1 MKVAGIDAGSRTIK
15 IVLYDADQRRVLGRR
30 LCDQGVRQE
39 ALAVEQLDALLAEL
53 GLARDQLS
61 RMVATGYG
69 RAALPFVHETITEI
83 TCHARGVREQTPEA
97 EMVIDIGGQD
107 SKAIWLD
114 ARGAVRDF
122 VMNERCAAGTGRFLE
137 VLAARLDISVND
149 LGLQAAES
157 VSPAPINS
165 TCVVF
170 AETEIVGLLANNTDP
185 KDIAAGVLKS
195 MAARMASMIGRRA
208 KEPILLTGGVAR
220 VHGMADR
227 LAEAIGYPIRLATN
241 PEFTG
246 ALGAALLAAD
256 GSRA

>member
-30 LCDQGVRQE
+30 LCNQGVRQD
-39 ALAVEQLDALLAEL
+39 ALAAEQLDALLAEL
-53 GLARDQLS
+53 GLARHQLC
-61 RMVATGYG
+61 RIVATGYG

-114 ARGAVRDF
+114 SHGEVRDF

-137 VLAARLDISVND
+137 VLAARLNLAVDD
-149 LGLQAAES
+149 LGAQAAGS
-157 VSPAPINS
+157 VSPVPINS

-170 AETEIVGLLANNTDP
+170 AETEIVGLLANHTDP

-227 LAEAIGYPIRLATN
+227 LAEAMGCPILIAPD
-241 PEFTG
+241 PEYTG
-246 ALGAALLAAD
+246 ALGAALLAAA
-256 GSRA
+256 GLRA